1 MEPPQRDRTTES
13 YKMAEKKA
21 MKLRTEVDAALD
33 WLCRTERECDAG
45 ECFVSLDSL
54 VRVARGAQ
62 GRVPVHPLVRARRV
76 RNFVLES
83 FNLAPYQNSL
93 ARAPHVRLVEQPGV
107 AATEAKQFNN

>member
-54 VRVARGAQ
+54 VRVGSHASTCARETSKKFCT
-62 GRVPVHPLVRARRV
+62 RK
-76 RNFVLES
+76 F
-83 FNLAPYQNSL
+83 
-93 ARAPHVRLVEQPGV
+93 
-107 AATEAKQFNN
+107 

>member
-54 VRVARGAQ
+54 VRVGSQHLVALETVVKLKACQRGHWHAGHKDECPCIHLCARD
-62 GRVPVHPLVRARRV
+62 
-76 RNFVLES
+76 E
-83 FNLAPYQNSL
+83 
-93 ARAPHVRLVEQPGV
+93 
-107 AATEAKQFNN
+107 